1 MIILVVPQ
9 LNANGMA
16 LWPVVLVRLPNPGP
30 FLLNH
35 ERIHHRQQVELGV
48 IPFYVFYLL
57 EYVYRRWIEKR
68 SHYGAYMAL
77 SFEREAYAH
86 DRDLTYLKRRKL
98 WAFWRYL

>member
-1 MIILVVPQ
+1 MIILVVPR

-16 LWPVVLVRLPNPGP
+16 LWPFVLVRLPNPGP

-48 IPFYVFYLL
+48 IPFYIFYLL
-57 EYVYRRWIEKR
+57 EYAYRRWIEKR
-68 SHYGAYMAL
+68 SHYEAYMAL

-98 WAFWRYL
+98 WAFWQYL